1 MERWSALDKQQLE
14 IEKIVVEE
22 MWLHYYNKTLY
33 KLGFITQQQYIKM
46 RLAIFARTDKKR
58 KSLEKELAEQADSQS
73 EGTD

>member
-33 KLGFITQQQYIKM
+33 KLGFITQQRYIKM
-46 RLAIFARTDKKR
+46 LLAIFSRTDKKR
-58 KSLEKELAEQADSQS
+58 KSLEKELAEQAASQS
-73 EGTD
+73 EGTN